1 MTYKAELQAEQE
13 AGNMQRLKDKVILVA
28 GAGRIG
34 SALAGRYAAEG
45 ARVVLA
51 DIDLESAEAAVN
63 QISQNGGEAVAVH
76 LDGSKEQSVETA
88 IASCIEAYG
97 GLDGLHA
104 NFASLADSNPEL
116 SILEL
121 PLEVF
126 DEVQRVNA
134 RGFYLC
140 TRAALPHL
148 LESGGGSIVYTS
160 SAAAYSSGTGQV
172 AYAMAKS
179 AGHALM
185 RHVAQRFGPE
195 GVRANTI
202 APALTL
208 PEDFDALL
216 PPEFLD
222 MAKSAA
228 AIKSRIG
235 RPVDIAAMG
244 TLLLSDEGS
253 YITGQVISIDGG
265 TIMRA

>member
-1 MTYKAELQAEQE
+1 
-13 AGNMQRLKDKVILVA
+13 MQRLKGKVIMVA

-34 SALAGRYAAEG
+34 GALASRYAAEG
-45 ARVVLA
+45 AQVVLA
-51 DIDLESAEAAVN
+51 DIDLESTEALVG
-63 QISQNGGEAVAVH
+63 QINKNGGEATTVH
-76 LDGSKEQSVETA
+76 LDGSNEQSVEAA
-88 IASCIEAYG
+88 IASCVNAYG

-140 TRAALPHL
+140 TRAALPYL
-148 LESGGGSIVYTS
+148 LKRGGGSIVYTS
-160 SAAAYSSGTGQV
+160 SAAAYNSGTGQV

-195 GVRANTI
+195 GIRANTI

-208 PEDFDALL
+208 PKEFDAFL
-216 PPEFLD
+216 PPDFLE
-222 MAKSAA
+222 MAKSGA

-235 RPVDIAAMG
+235 RPADIAAMG
-244 TLLLSDEGS
+244 ALLLSDEGS
-253 YITGQVISIDGG
+253 YITGQVINIDGG
-265 TIMRA
+265 TIMRP

>member
-1 MTYKAELQAEQE
+1 
-13 AGNMQRLKDKVILVA
+13 MQRLTDKIVLVA

-34 SALAGRYAAEG
+34 SDLARRYASEG
-45 ARVVLA
+45 AQVVLG
-51 DIDLESAEAAVN
+51 DIDLQSAEAVVDE
-63 QISQNGGEAVAVH
+63 IKRDGGEAVAVY
-76 LDGSKEQSVETA
+76 LDATDESSVDKA
-88 IASCIEAYG
+88 IAACVSNYG
-97 GLDGLHA
+97 GLDGAHL

-140 TRAALPHL
+140 TRAALPEL
-148 LESGGGSIVYTS
+148 LKRGGGSIVYTS

-172 AYAMAKS
+172 AYAMSKS

-185 RHVAQRFGPE
+185 RHVAQRFGPQ

-222 MAKSAA
+222 MAKAGAS
-228 AIKSRIG
+228 IKSRIG
-235 RPVDIAAMG
+235 RPADIAAMG
-244 TLLLSDEGS
+244 ALLLSDEGS
-253 YITGQVISIDGG
+253 YISGQVISVDGG

>member
-1 MTYKAELQAEQE
+1 MTDKATVLAVQE
-13 AGNMQRLKDKVILVA
+13 TEKMQRLKGKVILVA

-34 SALAGRYAAEG
+34 GALASRYAAEG
-45 ARVVLA
+45 AQVVLA
-51 DIDLESAEAAVN
+51 DIDLESARVLVGKIN
-63 QISQNGGEAVAVH
+63 QEGGEATAVC
-76 LDGSKEQSVETA
+76 LDGSNEQSVDAA
-88 IASCIEAYG
+88 IACCIETYG

-104 NFASLADSNPEL
+104 NFASLADSNPEF
-116 SILEL
+116 SILDL

-126 DEVQRVNA
+126 DEIQRVNA

-148 LESGGGSIVYTS
+148 LKRGGGSIVYTS

-208 PEDFDALL
+208 PEEFDALL

-222 MAKSAA
+222 MAKSGA

-244 TLLLSDEGS
+244 ALLLSDEGS

>member
-1 MTYKAELQAEQE
+1 MH
-13 AGNMQRLKDKVILVA
+13 RLVGKVILVA

-34 SALAGRYAAEG
+34 GALARRYASEG
-45 ARVVLA
+45 AQVALG
-51 DIDLESAEAAVN
+51 DIDLESAEVVVEEIWA
-63 QISQNGGEAVAVH
+63 SGGDAVAIH
-76 LDGSKEQSVETA
+76 LDAANEPSVEGA
-88 IASCIEAYG
+88 VSSCVSTFG
-97 GLDGLHA
+97 GLDGVHL

-126 DEVQRVNA
+126 DEVQLVNA

-140 TRAALPHL
+140 TRAALPEL
-148 LESGGGSIVYTS
+148 LKRGGGAIVYTS

-172 AYAMAKS
+172 AYAMSKS

-185 RHVAQRFGPE
+185 RHVAQRFGPD

-222 MAKSAA
+222 MAKAGAS
-228 AIKSRIG
+228 IKSRIG
-235 RPVDIAAMG
+235 RPADIAAMG
-244 TLLLSDEGS
+244 ALLLSDEGA
-253 YITGQVISIDGG
+253 YISGQVISVDGG